1 MPDIHLSL
9 LRVGQSE
16 RGTFGVLRLGNIPFA
31 VTLEP
36 PWKENLTGQSSVP
49 PGTYH
54 CVRMQSPHFGET
66 FQVMDVPGRTHVL
79 FHKGNKLEDT
89 QGCILVGE
97 EFGGTPE
104 MPLIAASIRGY
115 SEFMALLAG
124 ESAFE
129 LTIRAVE
136 G

>member
-1 MPDIHLSL
+1 MSDIHMSL
-9 LRVGQSE
+9 LRVGESE

-36 PWKENLTGQSSVP
+36 PWKDNAVGISHIP
-49 PGTYH
+49 AGTYR

-66 FQVMDVPGRTHVL
+66 FEITGVPGRSHVL

-89 QGCILVGE
+89 EGCILIGE
-97 EFGGTPE
+97 EFGGTLE
-104 MPLIAASIRGY
+104 TPLVAYSARGY
-115 SEFMALLAG
+115 QEFMTFLAG

-129 LTIRAVE
+129 LTIREVA

>member
-9 LRVGQSE
+9 LRVGESA
-16 RGTFGVLRLGNIPFA
+16 RGTFGVLRLGTIPFA

-36 PWKENLTGQSSVP
+36 PWKDNAVGVSAIP

-66 FQVMDVPGRTHVL
+66 FEITGVPGRSHVL

-89 QGCILVGE
+89 EGCVLVAE

-104 MPLIAASIRGY
+104 MPIVAGSLRGY
-115 SEFMALLAG
+115 TEFMALLDG
-124 ESAFE
+124 QSDCE
-129 LTIRAVE
+129 LTIRSVE